1 MKRIQEI
8 IVVEGRDDTRRL
20 KEILEVDTIET
31 QGSAIN
37 EEILKKIQLAEK
49 KRGVIVF
56 TDPDFAGEKI
66 RKTIMAAVPTAKHA
80 FLTKEEGQGKKQ
92 KKYASLG
99 VEHAKKEAI
108 LRALQAVVTPQETEM
123 SLIPLD
129 VLQELGFTAGKH
141 AKDLREKVGEKL
153 GIGYTNAKQF
163 QKRLQMFAISLEEL
177 QQALQQIK
185 KEDCLWE
192 KD

>member
-1 MKRIQEI
+1 MKKIQEI

-20 KEILEVDTIET
+20 KEILDVDTIET

-37 EEILKKIQLAEK
+37 EETLKKIQLAEE

-66 RKTIMAAVPTAKHA
+66 RKTIMAAVPQAKHA
-80 FLTKEEGQGKKQ
+80 FLTREEGQGKKV

-99 VEHAKKEAI
+99 VEHAEKEAI
-108 LRALQAVVTPQETEM
+108 LRALKAVVTPQEKE
-123 SLIPLD
+123 LPQIPLD
-129 VLQELGFTAGKH
+129 ILQELGFTAGQD
-141 AKDLREKVGEKL
+141 AKKLREKVGEKL

-163 QKRLQMFAISLEEL
+163 QKRLQMFAISLEQL
-177 QQALQQIK
+177 QAALQKTQ
-185 KEDCLWE
+185 EEGDLWE
-192 KD
+192 KN